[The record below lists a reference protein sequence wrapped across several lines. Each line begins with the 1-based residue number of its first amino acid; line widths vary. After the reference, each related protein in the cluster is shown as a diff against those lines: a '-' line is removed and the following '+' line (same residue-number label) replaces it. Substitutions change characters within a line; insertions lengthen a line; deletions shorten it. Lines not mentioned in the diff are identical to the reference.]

1 MKINNETKV
10 GVLAVVALTLLIVGF
25 NFLKGKNVFSHSS
38 KIYAVFTDLGTLEK
52 SNQVKINGLSIGT
65 VYTLTQ
71 KDKDLSGIVVTIN
84 LTRDVNIPKNS
95 VAYISAGLIGASTLI
110 IEKGNAPDY
119 LKDGDTLLTRMD
131 NGFFGDVKSQLSPA
145 LIKVKDAIDSLKIVL
160 SGVNRILD
168 PNAKN
173 NIGLLLSNLRDASA
187 SLKSMFNNEHGA
199 LAATLNNAS
208 SVTGNLKKNNDS
220 ITALI
225 GNANKLA
232 RKFGD
237 LELAPTLD
245 TLQNV
250 LGELKRT
257 LSKVNSPNGTL
268 GALMNDKQLYNKL
281 TNTISS
287 AELLLDDVRVH
298 PKRYV
303 NISVFGK
310 KDKSGPLNSPTT
322 KDSLSAGSH

>member
-1 MKINNETKV
+1 
-10 GVLAVVALTLLIVGF
+10 VALTLLIVGF
-25 NFLKGKNVFSHSS
+25 NFLKGKNVFNHSS
-38 KIYAVFTDLGTLEK
+38 NIYAVFTDLGTLEK
-52 SNQVKINGLSIGT
+52 SNQVKINGFSIGT

-71 KDKDLSGIVVTIN
+71 KDKDLTGIVVTIN
-84 LTRDVNIPKNS
+84 LTRNVNIPKNS
-95 VAYISAGLIGASTLI
+95 VGYISAGLIGASTLI
-110 IEKGNAPDY
+110 IEKGNSTEY

-145 LIKVKDAIDSLKIVL
+145 LLKVKDAVDSLKVVL
-160 SGVNRILD
+160 GGVNRILD
-168 PNAKN
+168 HNAKN
-173 NIGLLLSNLRDASA
+173 NIGQLLNNLKDASV
-187 SLKSMFNNEHGA
+187 SLKTMLNNKDGA
-199 LAATLNNAS
+199 LATALNNAS

-225 GNANKLA
+225 GNANRVA

-245 TLQNV
+245 SLQEALN
-250 LGELKRT
+250 ELKHT
-257 LSKVNSPNGTL
+257 LAKVSSPNGSL

-310 KDKSGPLNSPTT
+310 KDKSGPINSPTP
-322 KDSLSAGSH
+322 KDSLSTGAH

>member
-10 GVLAVVALTLLIVGF
+10 GILAVIALTLLIVGF
-25 NFLKGKNVFSHSS
+25 NYLKGKNIFNHSRN
-38 KIYAVFTDLGTLEK
+38 IYAVFTDLGTLEK

-65 VYTLTQ
+65 IYTITQ

-84 LTRDVNIPKNS
+84 MTRDVNIPKNS
-95 VAYISAGLIGASTLI
+95 VGYISAGLIGASSLI
-110 IEKGNAPDY
+110 IEKGNSAEY
-119 LKDGDTLLTRMD
+119 LKDGDTLFTRMD

-145 LIKVKDAIDSLKIVL
+145 LIKVKDAIDSLKVVL
-160 SGVNRILD
+160 AGINRVLD
-168 PNAKN
+168 PGAKN
-173 NIGLLLSNLRDASA
+173 NIGQLLGNLKEASV
-187 SLKSMFNNEHGA
+187 SLKTLVNSQNGP
-199 LAATLNNAS
+199 LATTLNNAS
-208 SVTGNLKKNNDS
+208 SVTGNLKKSNDS

-225 GNANKLA
+225 GNVNRVA

-245 TLQNV
+245 SLQSA
-250 LGELKRT
+250 LTELKRT
-257 LSKVNSPNGTL
+257 MAKVSSPNGSL

-310 KDKSGPLNSPTT
+310 KDKSGPLNSPTG
-322 KDSLSAGSH
+322 KDSLSPAAH